1 MKNICKYCNK
11 EIIYHKKQQFAA
23 HIGNC
28 KYNPNRTKIS
38 IKNEYT
44 FNCLKCNNKYLL
56 ELSTNEY
63 NKGIYKKYCSKSCAN
78 SRGKL
83 SDEHKN
89 KISKSLKNK
98 VKNIKLHNL
107 TCTIC
112 DNQFKHQKKTI
123 KTCSK
128 ECLKKLHK
136 QNGSLGGKKMF
147 HNKQNVN
154 NNNQITYIYALLDE
168 HNNIRYIG
176 KSNNVKHR
184 FNIHLKEAKKKR
196 THKEKWINSMLEN
209 KLKPHY
215 LILDE
220 CRLSDW
226 ILFEQYWIDQT
237 KAWCFDL
244 TNGTSGGEGSN
255 GFKGKT
261 HSDETKQKLR
271 IINKGKKKSK
281 ETKDKISI
289 GLKEYYKNKKRDKKS
304 LI

>member
-1 MKNICKYCNK
+1 MEKICKYCNTL
-11 EIIYHKKQQFAA
+11 ITYNKKQQLGA

-28 KYNPNRTKIS
+28 SKNPNRKIQQNKKEYILNCNRCNNQYIVNCTEYLYS
-38 IKNEYT
+38 IK
-44 FNCLKCNNKYLL
+44 K
-56 ELSTNEY
+56 
-63 NKGIYKKYCSKSCAN
+63 YKKYCSTSCAN
-78 SRGKL
+78 KRKQSN
-83 SDEHKN
+83 EHKIKTSN
-89 KISKSLKNK
+89 SLKLYYKNNPRIIKPKIKIVKPPK
-98 VKNIKLHNL
+98 VKNIKLHDL

-209 KLKPHY
+209 NIKPNY
-215 LILDE
+215 IILDE
-220 CRLSDW
+220 CLSSDW

-237 KAWCFDL
+237 KAWGFSL

-261 HSDETKQKLR
+261 HSNETKNKIRNKLKLYY
-271 IINKGKKKSK
+271 NN
-281 ETKDKISI
+281 
-289 GLKEYYKNKKRDKKS
+289 LK
-304 LI
+304 